1 MKHIEQWK
9 KYLPRTTY
17 KKMDKSGKKF
27 ERDIAKE
34 LTALGD
40 LSERVPIT
48 GRTRGSAPDVDSLI
62 FSIECKYR
70 QSIPKWIKEGMEQAI
85 ASSSVMFKG
94 DRMKVPVVFIKEK
107 GSKMDDTFVV
117 FKLGELKELWES
129 YK

>member
-9 KYLPRTTY
+9 KYLPHTTY
-17 KKMDKSGKKF
+17 KKMDKSWKKF
-27 ERDIAKE
+27 
-34 LTALGD
+34 
-40 LSERVPIT
+40 ERVPIT
-48 GRTRGSAPDVDSLI
+48 GRTRGSAPDVESLI

-70 QSIPKWIKEGMEQAI
+70 ESIPKWIKEGMEQAI

-107 GSKMDDTFVV
+107 GSRMDDTFVV
-117 FKLGELKELWES
+117 FKLGELKELWKS

>member
-1 MKHIEQWK
+1 
-9 KYLPRTTY
+9 
-17 KKMDKSGKKF
+17 
-27 ERDIAKE
+27 
-34 LTALGD
+34 
-40 LSERVPIT
+40 
-48 GRTRGSAPDVDSLI
+48 
-62 FSIECKYR
+62 
-70 QSIPKWIKEGMEQAI
+70 MEQAI